1 MKPFSRLTNLL
12 TRAGLARPT
21 FLAVFVA
28 VAGIY
33 AFTAPVEYLTTDGA
47 VREMVAQNLYTHGDL
62 ALRQVEAG
70 QTLNDLWS
78 TGRDGR
84 PYAYFGIGQSLLQI
98 PFIALLDAA
107 ERLGLRRHLMPA
119 QGLPVTATLLLSGGM
134 LIAFLFGIVLRLG
147 YSRRTALK
155 VAALAGFASIA
166 WGLSRQ
172 SYDMLQAAAGV
183 IGAVYFVLTARAAPE
198 RRTLHCLLAGVS
210 LGLAAITRVSALISG
225 PALAILVL
233 GSPQWGSPRERRRA
247 AAWCIAGGLAIV
259 WWIPAYNLIRF
270 GSVLNFGYG
279 GHPPH
284 AGGPLLRGLAEWLVS
299 PWRGALIYM
308 PLLLA
313 LPIVW
318 PRFMRRERTLG
329 WALIVLA
336 ASDLLF
342 HAQYTKLGLY
352 GWGPYYAIGGL
363 LGLFIPFA
371 ELFEA
376 PRHFPA
382 WQRAL
387 AGGLIALSVVVQLP
401 SLVVPSERYQ
411 TLLVV
416 EEADPGGSARIW
428 SPRWSPLR
436 MQAEGSLNALRN
448 LRDYPRYL
456 DSPPDLSAEA
466 RLAELYAFNLPDWWW
481 LYRWLTG
488 GQTGLIVPVIS
499 LLCAAWLIWQL
510 TTREPLTA
518 DAAGSGTA

>member
-1 MKPFSRLTNLL
+1 MRLFTSL
-12 TRAGLARPT
+12 THFLQRAGLARPT
-21 FLAVFVA
+21 FLAVFIA

-70 QTLNDLWS
+70 QTLNDLWT
-78 TGRDGR
+78 TGHDGR
-84 PYAYFGIGQSLLQI
+84 PYAYFGIGQSLLQL
-98 PFIALLDAA
+98 PFIALLDGT
-107 ERLGLRRHLMPA
+107 ERLGLRHHLMPT
-119 QGLPVTATLLLSGGM
+119 QGLPVTATLLLSGGL

-147 YSRRTALK
+147 YTRRTALK

-183 IGAVYFVLTARAAPE
+183 IGAIYFVLTARAAPE
-198 RRTLHCLLAGVS
+198 RRVLHCLLAGIS
-210 LGLAAITRVSALISG
+210 LGLAAITRVSVLISG

-233 GSPQWGSPRERRRA
+233 GSPQWGSWRERWRA
-247 AAWCIAGGLAIV
+247 AAWCIAGGLAVV

-279 GHPPH
+279 GHPPY
-284 AGGPLLRGLAEWLVS
+284 AGAPLLRGLTQWLIS

-318 PRFMRRERTLG
+318 PGFMRRERTLG

-352 GWGPYYAIGGL
+352 GWGPYYAVGGL
-363 LGLFIPFA
+363 LGLTIPFA

-376 PRHFPA
+376 PRRFPT
-382 WQRAL
+382 WQRVL

-416 EEADPGGSARIW
+416 EEADTPGEARIW

-448 LRDYPRYL
+448 LSDWPRYME
-456 DSPPDLSAEA
+456 SPSDLSAET
-466 RLAELYAFNLPDWWW
+466 RLAELYSFNLPDWWW
-481 LYRWLTG
+481 LYRLLSG
-488 GQTGLIVPVIS
+488 GQTGLIVPVVS
-499 LLCAAWLIWQL
+499 LLCAAWLIWQITL
-510 TTREPLTA
+510 REPLPR
-518 DAAGSGTA
+518 DAEGSAS